1 MAKTAGFCMGVRRA
15 VEMVLDAP
23 NQHEEPIY
31 TYGPLI
37 HNPQVLELLQEKGI
51 RVLADVPETGPG
63 TVLVR
68 AHGVPPEARH
78 RLKAAGFRVID
89 ATCPRVIKV
98 QTIIRKHTKKGYAS
112 IIIGD
117 RDHPEVSGL
126 LGYAG
131 DQGHVVDS
139 LSDLDDLPPFDRAI
153 IVAQTTQNRDFYDKV
168 AEWASRNH
176 PHYKVFHTICDSTSK
191 RQAEIQELSREVDAI
206 VVVGGHNSGNTRRL
220 AQIAGQTGKPVYQVE
235 TETELDLQALSSVE
249 RVGLTAGA
257 STPNWII
264 RRVYR
269 TLEQIPLRR
278 AQGWRRMAFTLQ
290 RALLLTN
297 IYVSLGAGSLC
308 YANMKLQG
316 IDRYFPFVLIA
327 VLYVQSMHILNNLIG
342 TKADRYNDPDRA
354 SFYDHH
360 KLLLTTLAVTG
371 GAVGLLA
378 AYAAGVLPFSLLLFM
393 SLMGLSYN
401 LKVLPPSF
409 LGGRIRRLRDIPGSK
424 TVLIA
429 LAWGM
434 VTTLVPTLSAR
445 GGVAL
450 DTLIVLFWSTGLVF
464 VRTAFFDILDVQGD
478 RIVGQGTIPILLGEQ
493 RTLSLLK
500 GLLAALTVLMA
511 VAGLAGWVA
520 PVGAALSVCPLSI
533 GLVLLAHERGR
544 MHPGIRLEFLV
555 ETHFI
560 LAGVI
565 ALLGSMRV

>member
-1 MAKTAGFCMGVRRA
+1 MGVRRA

-37 HNPQVLELLQEKGI
+37 HNPQVLELLREKGI
-51 RVLADVPETGPG
+51 QVLNEVPEAGTG

-68 AHGVPPEARH
+68 AHGVPPDTRQ
-78 RLKAAGFRVID
+78 RLEAAGFRVID

-98 QTIIRKHTKKGYAS
+98 QTIIGKHTRKGYAA
-112 IIIGD
+112 IIVGD
-117 RDHPEVSGL
+117 RDHPEVVGL
-126 LGYAG
+126 LGFAG
-131 DQGHVVDS
+131 NRGYVVDS
-139 LSDLDDLPPFDRAI
+139 LADLDRLPVFDRAI
-153 IVAQTTQNRDFYDKV
+153 IVAQTTQNTAFYAKV
-168 AEWASRNH
+168 ADWASRNH

-191 RQAEIQELSREVDAI
+191 RQTEIQRLSETTDAI

-220 AQIAGQTGKPVYQVE
+220 AEIARRTGKPVQRVE
-235 TETELDLQALSSVE
+235 TEDELDPQALSSAGT
-249 RVGLTAGA
+249 VGLTAGA

-269 TLEQIPLRR
+269 SLEQIPLRR
-278 AQGWRRMAFTLQ
+278 AQGWRRMAFAVQ

-308 YANMKLQG
+308 YASMKLQG
-316 IDRYFPFVLIA
+316 MDRNFPFVLIA

-354 SFYDHH
+354 SFYDNN
-360 KLLLTTLAVTG
+360 KALLTLLAVTG

-378 AYAAGVLPFSLLLFM
+378 AYTAGVLPFSLLLFM

-401 LKVLPPSF
+401 LKVLPTAIM
-409 LGGRIRRLRDIPGSK
+409 GGRIRRLRDIPGSK

-434 VTTLVPTLSAR
+434 VTTLVPALSIQGGLGLGTL
-445 GGVAL
+445 L
-450 DTLIVLFWSTGLVF
+450 VLVWSTGLVF

-478 RIVGQGTIPILLGEQ
+478 RIVGQGTIPILLGERQ
-493 RTLSLLK
+493 TLSLLK
-500 GLLAALTVLMA
+500 GVLAVLTALLAAASLCGWVPP
-511 VAGLAGWVA
+511 VGLA
-520 PVGAALSVCPLSI
+520 LSLCPLSI

-560 LAGVI
+560 LAGIIV
-565 ALLGSMRV
+565 LVGSVLV